1 MDDQKEAMRYTFEAE
16 PEDENTQPEAQL
28 QTPKRRGTGLKIT
41 ALLLALAILAGLG
54 RAALG
59 EAISALERRNG
70 PQAAPVAAQTDEA
83 LGQADEPYELALS
96 PLPETLKTYDAGKSL
111 TPAQVYKMNVDAS
124 CGISTRLSGQ
134 TGAQCAGS
142 GFVLSEDG
150 YVITNNHVI
159 EGAQAILVGLYD
171 GRELEAQLIGRD
183 SLNDVALLKIDAEG
197 LSCVAVGDS
206 DAVEVGEEVIA
217 IGNPLGKLTF
227 TMTAGYVSA
236 LDREVSTDGRPISML
251 QTDAAINSG
260 NSGGP
265 LFDMNGNIIG
275 MTTAKYSGFSSS
287 GTNIEGLGFAIP
299 IRDVLRV
306 AYDLRQFGRVMG
318 RAYLG
323 VTLRDLDGT
332 TAATYGLPVGPMVQ
346 SVTAGSCCEAA
357 GVQQGDIV
365 IGFDG
370 QKISR
375 YSELVT
381 ALAAHKAGDRVELS
395 VYRAGAE
402 LTLGLTLDERP
413 SDDEILAVEQAAR
426 AQTEP

>member
-1 MDDQKEAMRYTFEAE
+1 M
-16 PEDENTQPEAQL
+16 
-28 QTPKRRGTGLKIT
+28 
-41 ALLLALAILAGLG
+41 
-54 RAALG
+54 
-59 EAISALERRNG
+59 
-70 PQAAPVAAQTDEA
+70 
-83 LGQADEPYELALS
+83 
-96 PLPETLKTYDAGKSL
+96 
-111 TPAQVYKMNVDAS
+111 
-124 CGISTRLSGQ
+124 
-134 TGAQCAGS
+134 
-142 GFVLSEDG
+142 LSEDG